1 MSNELEDDTL
11 LAPLRYKQPDALML
25 GGVLLKS
32 RIGEGASG
40 VVYSG
45 VHTRLHLPMAVKV
58 LKTPSPEALHSF
70 LREAR
75 LTVSIDHPNL
85 VRMFDINCDPVSG
98 LHYLVM
104 EYVEGCSAYQ
114 MLERSLAKR
123 SKALSVPS
131 ALEIILSAANGM
143 AVVHSLGFV
152 HRDLKPDNLLIR
164 SRDGIVKIADLGL
177 ASSHSVN
184 ADADH
189 CLVGTVGFLSPEVI
203 VGSPATPA
211 SDVYAL
217 GASMYELLTGWLP
230 YGNAEENRY
239 YELQLSAE
247 PADPREYVP
256 SLEPAV
262 VAVIMK
268 CLRRDPLERY
278 QDCGELQR
286 ALIDLKVALPGNTS
300 FLKSETALLNAPV
313 VLVVDDNEGVLDLM
327 KDALEASGFRPVCFK
342 DPLEALRNLEK
353 VQPEIAVL
361 DRRMPRI
368 DGVSLCRLLRQREGY
383 QDFPVLMVSADNEHH
398 SVLQAVRS
406 GIDDYLSKPV
416 NVHDVIV
423 RVRLLSKLH
432 RARRAKRQSTPSN

>member
-1 MSNELEDDTL
+1 
-11 LAPLRYKQPDALML
+11 
-25 GGVLLKS
+25 
-32 RIGEGASG
+32 
-40 VVYSG
+40 
-45 VHTRLHLPMAVKV
+45 
-58 LKTPSPEALHSF
+58 
-70 LREAR
+70 
-75 LTVSIDHPNL
+75 
-85 VRMFDINCDPVSG
+85 
-98 LHYLVM
+98 
-104 EYVEGCSAYQ
+104 

-123 SKALSVPS
+123 SKALSTPS

-143 AVVHSLGFV
+143 AIVHSQGFV

-177 ASSHSVN
+177 ASTHEP
-184 ADADH
+184 H
-189 CLVGTVGFLSPEVI
+189 GTQEHPCLVGTLGFLSPEVI

-217 GASMYELLTGWLP
+217 GASLYELLTGWLP
-230 YGNAEENRY
+230 YGNVEENRY
-239 YELQLSAE
+239 YELQLSE
-247 PADPREYVP
+247 DPTDPREYVP
-256 SLEPAV
+256 SLESDI

-268 CLRRDPLERY
+268 CLKRDPSERY
-278 QDCGELQR
+278 QDAGELQR

-300 FLKSETALLNAPV
+300 FIKSETALMNAPV
-313 VLVVDDNEGVLDLM
+313 VMVVDDNEPVLELM
-327 KDALEASGFRPVCFK
+327 KDALEASGFRPVCFR

-383 QDFPVLMVSADNEHH
+383 QDFPVLMVSADNDQQT
-398 SVLQAVRS
+398 VLQAVRS
-406 GIDDYLSKPV
+406 GIDDYLTKPV

-432 RARRAKRQSTPSN
+432 RARRQRKASQPVN